1 MDYRSKKGYN
11 PFIPD
16 IRGLEDKIVKVGLE
30 LGDMLIFNS
39 LLPHGIRPNLI

>member
-30 LGDMLIFNS
+30 LGDMLISTVFYRMV
-39 LLPHGIRPNLI
+39 LDQT